1 MKRQPLLLVVLL
13 SFSLLIQCDKKSGL
27 INGNVRAIL
36 DNFVA
41 ESDFS
46 GYLSMDGDIVDTI
59 KTCLLA
65 AIYNIDTVHYMT
77 VILSTAAGDP
87 FIASSYSLD
96 YPTMGFSLCDKDFFV
111 YNHTHDNIFPF
122 NPDNSFSEKEIR
134 EREKKYCPKNIDD
147 IFVMQTYRYGL
158 DGCDVWI
165 EKDSVFDFLQW
176 LNACN

>member
-1 MKRQPLLLVVLL
+1 MKRQPLLLVVV

-27 INGNVRAIL
+27 INGNVRDIL
-36 DNFVA
+36 DDFVA

-46 GYLSMDGDIVDTI
+46 GYLSIDGDNIDTI
-59 KTCLLA
+59 KTCLSA
-65 AIYNIDTVHYMT
+65 AIYNIDTTHYMT
-77 VILSTAAGDP
+77 VILSTVSSDP
-87 FIASSYSLD
+87 FIGSSNSSN
-96 YPTMGFSLCDKDFFV
+96 YPMMGFSLCDKDFFV

-122 NPDNSFSEKEIR
+122 NPEKSFPEKEIR

-147 IFVMQTYRYGL
+147 RFVMQTYRYGL

-176 LNACN
+176 LYASN